1 MNKKLGV
8 LMLLS
13 LWFLSFPLLWDSG
26 LSGKLVCI
34 GLLLGIIH
42 YTTKKPRQYKESY
55 ILGDSGKVEYLTPEE
70 LEERLRKRKSG

>member
-8 LMLLS
+8 LMLFLF
-13 LWFLSFPLLWDSG
+13 WFLSLPLLWDNG

-42 YTTKKPRQYKESY
+42 YATKKPRQYKEPY
-55 ILGDSGKVEYLTPEE
+55 IIGDSDKVEFLTPEE
-70 LEERLRKRKSG
+70 LEERLGGQEMV